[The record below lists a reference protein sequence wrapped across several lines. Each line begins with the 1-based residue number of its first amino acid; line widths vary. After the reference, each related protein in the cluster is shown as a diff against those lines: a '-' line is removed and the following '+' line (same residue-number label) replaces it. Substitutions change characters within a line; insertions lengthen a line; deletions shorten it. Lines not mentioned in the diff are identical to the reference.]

1 MTMDRDPL
9 LQRLFDLA
17 NHDLHGEAF
26 IAGVMSQIDALRR
39 RAIVAWIAAGLV
51 LAVAA
56 WLLTPTMVAAVGL
69 LSQTL
74 PQSLVEIDKP
84 PALVGHLLSP
94 LNSVAAVVAVTALV
108 VVFAYRKLF

>member
-9 LQRLFDLA
+9 LQQLFDLA
-17 NHDLHGEAF
+17 NGDLAGDAF
-26 IAGVMSQIDALRR
+26 IAGVMAEIDALRR

-69 LSQTL
+69 LSQAL
-74 PQSLVEIDKP
+74 PQSLVETEQP
-84 PALVGHLLSP
+84 SALVGQVFSP
-94 LNSVAAVVAVTALV
+94 LNSIAAVIAVAILAI
-108 VVFAYRKLF
+108 VFAYRKIF

>member
-9 LQRLFDLA
+9 LQQLFDLA
-17 NHDLHGEAF
+17 NRDLHGTAF

-69 LSQTL
+69 LSQAL
-74 PQSLVEIDKP
+74 PQSLVEVDTP

-94 LNSVAAVVAVTALV
+94 LNSIAAVVAVTVLV
-108 VVFAYRKLF
+108 VVFAYRRLF